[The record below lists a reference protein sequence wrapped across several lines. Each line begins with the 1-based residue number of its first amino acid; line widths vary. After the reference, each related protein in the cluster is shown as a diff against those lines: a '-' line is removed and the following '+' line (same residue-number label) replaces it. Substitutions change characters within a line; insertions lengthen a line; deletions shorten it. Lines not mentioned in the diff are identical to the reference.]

1 MNSIIITRAGTHSTI
16 QDFGRFQYQHLGVSP
31 GGAMDQRII
40 TELQKIIPNHQN
52 QFLLPPLTYA
62 FVFLVQFQKI
72 QYPM

>member
-31 GGAMDQRII
+31 SGAMDQRII

-52 QFLLPPLTYA
+52 QFIELDLLR
-62 FVFLVQFQKI
+62 FVLVVI
-72 QYPM
+72 VI